1 MKLTDQQRSA
11 LTVLADMAPQ
21 GCLHGVML
29 MHGFGTG
36 VVGSLVRDGLASTE
50 EVTARAGRR
59 SVYVTKVRI
68 TDAGRRAI
76 AG

>member
-1 MKLTDQQRSA
+1 MNLTDQQRRA
-11 LTVLADMAPQ
+11 LTILDDMGPQ
-21 GCLHGVML
+21 GCLERVLL
-29 MHGFGTG
+29 MHGFGAG
-36 VVGSLVRDGLASTE
+36 VVSGS

>member
-1 MKLTDQQRSA
+1 MKLSDQQRRA
-11 LTVLADMAPQ
+11 LTALADMGPQ
-21 GCLHGVML
+21 GCLEGALL
-29 MHGFGTG
+29 MHGFGAG
-36 VVGSLVRDGLASTE
+36 VVSGLVRDGLASTAKL
-50 EVTARAGRR
+50 TTRAGRR